1 MDSSGSVS
9 PGDKYA
15 SLQKMCLACNKTFT
29 GAITTCPDDGTHLV
43 PFGGDENL
51 DTLIMDKY
59 KILELCG
66 KGGMGKVYLAEDISK
81 KNSFVAVKML
91 HAQLSEDK
99 VSVKRFQQEASAAA
113 DLKHPNL
120 ITQLDYGMVDGKQ
133 PFLVMEYL
141 QGESLAELLRREGP
155 LNPVRC
161 LRIFSQVMDGL
172 HYAHQKGVVHR
183 DIKPSNILLLASTN
197 DGEEVVKVLDF
208 GLAKLMPWSGKESQ
222 HLTKTGEVFGSP
234 IYMSPEQCMGK
245 PLEPSSDIYSLG
257 ITLFE
262 SLTGRPPFK
271 GQNVVQTASKHLSDP
286 PPTFESFCPE
296 LNLPLN
302 LQSVVFK
309 ALEKE
314 VSHRYHSM
322 QQFKEDLNYAIT
334 GQGKASIHMLAAMS
348 ADATQPVKKADLDT
362 LRSGSQ
368 SISTIRQGGASPEP
382 ASKPPI
388 AMIGA
393 GLAVV
398 AALGVGAFF
407 MFSSSGSKVLPQ
419 GCKGTVYFLRTKSAN
434 KKIFV
439 TEVDLHP
446 ETAKNGDEVVHLTN
460 THKAKINVKALS
472 VGSIWDVKYLGDL
485 SGGDLVENL
494 NPDVNKTKDPSA
506 LAEDAN
512 VTAANNIVL
521 NYFDKLSMKDE
532 SGCDEAYD
540 VLSSS
545 YIKKNFPGSD
555 TESRKKFAQSLSK
568 AKFTNYREVS
578 DQSALNLAVPMTVL
592 PNGQTLI
599 PTEATRVVQADD
611 QKVVIKVDRRVFYDK
626 GSGFDLFVIG
636 KDKELNDW
644 KIDDMKLDV
653 KPEAAS

>member
-1 MDSSGSVS
+1 MDSTGSS
-9 PGDKYA
+9 SMPPADKYA

-29 GAITTCPDDGTHLV
+29 GAITTCPDDGTQLV

-51 DTLIMDKY
+51 GTMIMDKY

-120 ITQLDYGMVDGKQ
+120 IQQHDYGMVDGKQ

-183 DIKPSNILLLASTN
+183 DIKPSNILLLDDSN
-197 DGEEVVKVLDF
+197 GGEEVVKVLDF

-257 ITLFE
+257 ITVFE

-348 ADATQPVKKADLDT
+348 ADATQPVKKADLDS

-368 SISTIRQGGASPEP
+368 SISTIRQSTATQAPA
-382 ASKPPI
+382 ASKLPMGII
-388 AMIGA
+388 AA
-393 GLAVV
+393 GVAVV
-398 AALGVGAFF
+398 AALGIGAFF
-407 MFSSSGSKVLPQ
+407 LFSSSSSGLPQ
-419 GCKGTVYFLRTKSAN
+419 GCKGTVYFLKTKSAN
-434 KKIFV
+434 KKVLV
-439 TEVDLHP
+439 TEVDIHP
-446 ETAKNGDEVVHLTN
+446 ENAKSEDQLVHLTN
-460 THKAKINVKALS
+460 THNAKISAKALA
-472 VGSIWDVKYLGDL
+472 VGLIWDVKYRGDL
-485 SGGDLVENL
+485 KGGDIVENV
-494 NPDVNKTKDPSA
+494 NPEVKVGENGS
-506 LAEDAN
+506 
-512 VTAANNIVL
+512 VIGANNLVT
-521 NYFDKLSMKDE
+521 NYFDKLSMNDE
-532 SGCDEAYD
+532 SGYNEAFD
-540 VLSSS
+540 VFSSDFVA
-545 YIKKNFPGSD
+545 KKFPGASD
-555 TESRKKFAQSLSK
+555 AEARKKFAQSLSK
-568 AKFTNYREVS
+568 TKFINFHNIT

-592 PNGQTLI
+592 PNGEVEV
-599 PTEATRVVQADD
+599 PKEATRVIEGND
-611 QKVVIKVDRRVFYDK
+611 QRVVIRVDRRVFYEK
-626 GSGFDLFVIG
+626 GSGFDVFVIG
-636 KDKELNDW
+636 KSKDRDDW
-644 KIDDMKLDV
+644 KIDDLTLDV
-653 KPEAAS
+653 KADSSS